1 MKLTRYIAACCAG
14 LMLLQSC
21 SQKEFLNL
29 QPKDQLTEATTFTS
43 YDNIKTYAWQFYE
56 AFPGYAESV
65 PNSEFNGDLFLNAN
79 PNAVSDWIWQRITIP
94 AASSDYQQPYAN
106 IRAINIMLANI
117 DQSPITDVEKDHWKS
132 VGYFFRAYNYW
143 NLVNKY
149 GDVIWVDHP
158 LSDADQDVLYG
169 PRTPRAEVTQ
179 TLLDQ
184 LQWAETHIKPAG
196 DGANTVNTN
205 VIRAFIS
212 RFGLM
217 EGTWRKY
224 HNLGDPQPFL
234 RASADAA
241 SRLITAIPDLHPNY
255 DDEFNSESLAGI
267 PGILLYKQY
276 DMNQV
281 THVLA
286 SRGRNSAGRWDLTKA
301 AADLYLLTDGQ
312 TRFTSPMF
320 DGDKTP
326 YTEFRHRDRRLYFT
340 VPPPFKVVVN
350 HPSTAYTL
358 TGNAADQEYID
369 IMANI
374 STAKQKTLPT
384 LNWQGLVVREEPHFV
399 DYNQGQPFNV
409 TYTGYR
415 FNKFSN
421 KIQMIQ
427 NVDVNDA
434 PIFRMAEVLANYAE
448 AKYELGEFN
457 QAVANQTINK
467 LRARGGVAPLD
478 LGAIPADPTRDATVT
493 PELWEIRRE
502 RAVEL
507 MGEGFRFDDLRRWKK
522 MDYAVKRKLGRWIK
536 KGTDVPA
543 NSPIP
548 IENNAAEGY
557 IAYEGVP
564 PAPFPA
570 YYYLYPVPSNQTV
583 LNPNLKQNPDWK

>member
-1 MKLTRYIAACCAG
+1 MKLTRYITVCCAG
-14 LMLLQSC
+14 LMILQSC

-56 AFPGYAESV
+56 VFPGYVDAV
-65 PNSEFNGDLFLNAN
+65 PNSEFNADLFMNAN
-79 PNAVSDWIWQRITIP
+79 PNAVSNWIWQRMTIP
-94 AASSDYQQPYAN
+94 SASADYQQPYAN
-106 IRAINIMLANI
+106 IRAINILLANI
-117 DQSPITDVEKDHWKS
+117 DQSPITDAEKDHWKS

-149 GDVIWVDHP
+149 GDVIWVDRP
-158 LSDADQDVLYG
+158 LTDADEDVLYAS
-169 PRTPRAEVTQ
+169 RTPRAEVTQ

-184 LQWAETHIKPAG
+184 LQWAETHIKTAG
-196 DGANTVNTN
+196 DGPNTVNAN
-205 VIRAFIS
+205 VVRAFIS

-241 SRLITAIPDLHPNY
+241 GKLLTDMPALHPNY
-255 DDEFNSESLAGI
+255 DDVFNSESLAGV

-286 SRGRNSAGRWDLTKA
+286 SRARNSAGRWDLTKA
-301 AADLYLLTDGQ
+301 AADLYLMTDGQ
-312 TRFTSPMF
+312 SRFTSPQF
-320 DGDKTP
+320 DGDKNP
-326 YTEFRHRDRRLYFT
+326 YDEFRRRDKRLYFT
-340 VPPPFKVVVN
+340 VPPPFKVTVN
-350 HPSTAYTL
+350 HPSTTYTL
-358 TGNAADQEYID
+358 TGNATDQEYID
-369 IMANI
+369 TMANI
-374 STAKQKTLPT
+374 STDKQKTLPT
-384 LNWQGLVVREEPHFV
+384 LNWQGLVVRQEPHFV

-415 FNKFSN
+415 FYKFSN
-421 KIQMIQ
+421 KIQRIQ

-434 PIFRMAEVLANYAE
+434 PIFRMGEVMVNYAE
-448 AKYELGEFN
+448 AKYELGEFD
-457 QAVANQTINK
+457 QDVADKTINR

-478 LGAIPADPTRDATVT
+478 VAAVPADPSRDPGIT
-493 PELWEIRRE
+493 PQLWEIRRE

-522 MDYAVKRKLGRWIK
+522 MEYAVKRKLGRWIK

-564 PAPFPA
+564 PSPFPE
-570 YYYLYPVPSNQTV
+570 YYYLYPIPSNQRV
-583 LNPNLKQNPDWK
+583 LNDNLDQNPYWE